1 MAAKIRDVALF
12 AFAILAS
19 GTAVA
24 QGAAAGQDNGFDIG
38 GSGGQGRPSFD
49 TAGAAPGTAVDN
61 SNSAWKVFGGYQF
74 NKNFGVEASY
84 VSIGTFNMSNGNS
97 IDLYGAGIALVGTL
111 PLGMNFSLLGRGGV
125 NRMRERINNGGNAD
139 NTTSPTFGAGVK
151 YDINAN
157 WSARVEAER
166 ILRMGSN
173 NTTISS
179 DANVY
184 TLGIGYKF

>member
-1 MAAKIRDVALF
+1 MAAKIRNVASI
-12 AFAILAS
+12 AIGVLVS
-19 GTAVA
+19 
-24 QGAAAGQDNGFDIG
+24 AAAMAQDSGFYIG
-38 GSGGQGRPSFD
+38 GSGGQGRPTWD
-49 TAGAAPGTAVDN
+49 TAGAFPGVAVAVDS

-74 NKNFGVEASY
+74 NKNLGVEASY
-84 VSIGTFNMSNGNS
+84 VSLGTFNVSNGAS
-97 IDLYGAGIALVGTL
+97 IDLYGAGIAVVGTL
-111 PLGMNFSLLGRGGV
+111 PLGKDFSLLGRGGV
-125 NRMRERINNGGNAD
+125 NRMRERINPFGVAD

-157 WSARVEAER
+157 WNARVEAER

-173 NTTISS
+173 NNTISS